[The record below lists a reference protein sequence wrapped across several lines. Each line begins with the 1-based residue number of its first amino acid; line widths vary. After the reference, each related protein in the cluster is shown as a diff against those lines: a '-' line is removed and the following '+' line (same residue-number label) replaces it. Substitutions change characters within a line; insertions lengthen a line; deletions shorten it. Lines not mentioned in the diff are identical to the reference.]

1 MEAAKRTFAMEESIA
16 RTTANTAKLSGR
28 ERRSLPGF
36 EFQNGYRLSA
46 TDLGNHGIKIEL
58 AHDNDEP
65 AAIILPPQAVAKCG
79 MWMLRTLGQDKH
91 GLPHGLSDILRRLS
105 KLSGSHRILER
116 GDKKMIR
123 DSLRALRS

>member
-1 MEAAKRTFAMEESIA
+1 MEEP
-16 RTTANTAKLSGR
+16 TTRITGNMGKSSGR

-36 EFQNGYRLSA
+36 EFQNGYRFSA

-58 AHDNDEP
+58 VHDNDTP
-65 AAIILPPQAVAKCG
+65 AAIILPPKAVSKCG

-105 KLSGSHRILER
+105 TLSSTHRILER
-116 GDKKMIR
+116 GDKKTIK
-123 DSLRALRS
+123 DSLRTLRS